1 MLLVRTDH
9 LAAQEVVDFLNTFDC
24 PDEDWAHF
32 TLNTPSVTKA
42 SPDDPTK
49 QPLNPAKA
57 FINPGKFGTIPA
69 RLFAIDEMWEI
80 FFGVRPCNKCWA
92 SSYLLRRLTERC
104 HAGRF

>member
-1 MLLVRTDH
+1 M
-9 LAAQEVVDFLNTFDC
+9 NTFDC

-32 TLNTPSVTKA
+32 TANTPSVTKA
-42 SPDDPTK
+42 NPEDPTK

-80 FFGVRPCNKCWA
+80 FFGVRPCKKVLGQ
-92 SSYLLRRLTERC
+92 LLPSQEANREMPCCRRS
-104 HAGRF
+104 